1 MKENG
6 GCQVLLLDT
15 PFHLC
20 IIMLFVNFRW
30 AKCVNCAVVERKP
43 TMEKLVRQGMLFDL
57 YGDLLT
63 EHQRDVYG
71 SLVNEDLSLSEIAE
85 DQGTSR
91 QAVQDLI
98 KRTDRKLEEFESKL
112 HLLENKLNSNEP
124 KDNS

>member
-1 MKENG
+1 
-6 GCQVLLLDT
+6 
-15 PFHLC
+15 
-20 IIMLFVNFRW
+20 
-30 AKCVNCAVVERKP
+30 
-43 TMEKLVRQGMLFDL
+43 MEKLVRQGMLFDL

-112 HLLENKLNSNEP
+112 HLLENKLKSTDTAENGVSDRDEHGI
-124 KDNS
+124 

>member
-1 MKENG
+1 
-6 GCQVLLLDT
+6 
-15 PFHLC
+15 
-20 IIMLFVNFRW
+20 
-30 AKCVNCAVVERKP
+30 
-43 TMEKLVRQGMLFDL
+43 MEKLVRQGMLFDL

-112 HLLENKLNSNEP
+112 HLLENKLKSTDTAEN
-124 KDNS
+124 